1 MEIEG
6 AGGQTDRADHTN
18 SSGCSSSCSSEVEG
32 KWLLCRVASAP
43 TLQLEDICQT
53 SDMCLNAS
61 KCGSQSD
68 CVWPCFKDKSLVK
81 GVGPTHSF
89 KHLSVASDEWPS
101 PTSSQIEIKCPPTT
115 AAEKGDLDL
124 FSRIPSA
131 SNSMWL
137 MKPNI
142 QSSSEPGRNQYPPDK
157 LKIDKQEASLRQQ
170 KKACVNGLES
180 SSYMCAKSV
189 SVSTDFCITD
199 WLMVSAK
206 EKDGCPEELGQN
218 KDESQG

>member
-18 SSGCSSSCSSEVEG
+18 GSGCSSSCSSEVEG

-206 EKDGCPEELGQN
+206 EKDGYPEELGQN